1 MADARTHLAVV
12 IAAPDTPA
20 ALALA
25 ERHVGVATLVEYRLD
40 LMADFDLVRL
50 VEHSPLPAIITCRP
64 PEEGGG
70 FCGPERERRSLLRE
84 AIALDA
90 AWVDVEAGA
99 LPELAAL
106 PRRRTRLIGSRH
118 DFVGMLGDWA
128 SDGLRLRASGAD
140 VVKLVGSAHHT
151 DDVLPAIA
159 WLAGLDARLP
169 GIGIVMGECGIASR
183 LLAPRLPAAFL
194 SFAAADGGG
203 TAAGQLGAK
212 TLWEEYGFGRVGMAD
227 PCLVLLCPTDVSWPQ
242 VAIYRQTLSAAD
254 TGGRAWL
261 LPLPIERFGPG
272 LLLACQLAG
281 IKGIIALPQT
291 LRDPTLADVG
301 ANPHAAAWR
310 RAGGR
315 WQALAASEPDPT
327 DTITFVLTSS

>member
-1 MADARTHLAVV
+1 MADARTHLAIA
-12 IAAPDTPA
+12 IAAPDTAA

-25 ERHVGVATLVEYRLD
+25 ACHVGVATLVEYRLD
-40 LMADFDLVRL
+40 LMADFDLAQL
-50 VEHSPLPAIITCRP
+50 LQHSPLPAIITCRP

-90 AWVDVEAGA
+90 AFVDVEAGA

-140 VVKLVGSAHHT
+140 IVKLVGSAHRT

-159 WLAGLDARLP
+159 WLAGLDVHLP
-169 GIGIVMGECGIASR
+169 GIGIVMGESGIASR
-183 LLAPRLPAAFL
+183 LLAPRFPAAFL
-194 SFAAADGGG
+194 SFAAADGDG

-212 TLWEEYGFGRVGMAD
+212 TLLEDYGFARIALAD
-227 PCLVLLCPTDVSWPQ
+227 PCLVLLCPTDVPWPQ
-242 VAIYRQTLSAAD
+242 VDVYRQVLSTAD
-254 TGGRAWL
+254 SGGTAWF
-261 LPLPIERFGPG
+261 LPLPCEQFGPG

-281 IKGIIALPQT
+281 IQGIIALPHT
-291 LRDPTLADVG
+291 LRESSLADVG
-301 ANPHAAAWR
+301 ANPNATVWR
-310 RAGGR
+310 RAGNR
-315 WQALAASEPDPT
+315 WQSLATSDPDPT
-327 DTITFVLTSS
+327 ETVAFVLTSS